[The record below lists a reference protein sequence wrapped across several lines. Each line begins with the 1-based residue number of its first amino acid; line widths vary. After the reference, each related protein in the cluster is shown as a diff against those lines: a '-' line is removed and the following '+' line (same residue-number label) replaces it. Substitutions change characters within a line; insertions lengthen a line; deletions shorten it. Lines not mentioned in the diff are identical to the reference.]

1 MVKVDASLW
10 TVLIV
15 VGMILL
21 AAGAL
26 TVMLVPHP
34 EVSASAIFMVAGI
47 AFIVISAVFI
57 NIDGRKLRK
66 DDEEFRRFEKIR
78 DEVRYVPDN
87 LEEGYL
93 IDYTASEIDGSISY
107 RNNEREQI
115 YEEYPEESSDDDV
128 VIIYSN

>member
-34 EVSASAIFMVAGI
+34 EVSA
-47 AFIVISAVFI
+47 
-57 NIDGRKLRK
+57 
-66 DDEEFRRFEKIR
+66 
-78 DEVRYVPDN
+78 
-87 LEEGYL
+87 
-93 IDYTASEIDGSISY
+93 
-107 RNNEREQI
+107 
-115 YEEYPEESSDDDV
+115 
-128 VIIYSN
+128 